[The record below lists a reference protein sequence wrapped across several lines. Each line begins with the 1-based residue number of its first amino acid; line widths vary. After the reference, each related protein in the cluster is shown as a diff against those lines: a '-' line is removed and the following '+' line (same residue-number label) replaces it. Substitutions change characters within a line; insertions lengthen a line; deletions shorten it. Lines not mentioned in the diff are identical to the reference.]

1 MMQSSHF
8 LELDKL
14 ELESLLTGTKI
25 AAVSTS
31 AQRWGPETAILCGKE
46 LIHWPTEGTAQNA
59 ELVIDAY

>member
-1 MMQSSHF
+1 MMQSNHF

-14 ELESLLTGTKI
+14 ELDKTAHWTKL

-46 LIHWPTEGTAQNA
+46 LFHWPPEGTAQNA
-59 ELVIDAY
+59 ELVIDTY